1 MSRDAPAAVTVLAVD
16 APVVADT
23 ITALH
28 DHVTDAMRGGRKA
41 FVIDL
46 GGVDGITTSV
56 VSLLCAEIRQLQ
68 HEGAALAVA
77 DADLLVVSVLGL
89 CRLHGLGLYPSVG
102 LAVEALQGEDP
113 ARSPAP
119 PLVQPITAN
128 QADNVFPSSA
138 ATLNVTDPVRVA
150 HAGVGGAVAARRG
163 ILPFLRRAGNPSE

>member
-1 MSRDAPAAVTVLAVD
+1 MSRDAPAVVTVLAVD
-16 APVVADT
+16 APVGADT

-28 DHVTDAMRGGRKA
+28 DHVIGAMRGGCEV

-46 GGVDGITTSV
+46 GAVNGITTSV

-68 HEGAALAVA
+68 HQGAALAVA

-113 ARSPAP
+113 SRASAP

-128 QADNVFPSSA
+128 QPDTN
-138 ATLNVTDPVRVA
+138 
-150 HAGVGGAVAARRG
+150 
-163 ILPFLRRAGNPSE
+163 LRSG